1 MQNSNS
7 HSQFR
12 NFHKEMLDFLL
23 LSQQV
28 QVSAEEQRLSDDTR
42 SGLHLLSDCQFIKVS
57 VIII

>member
-1 MQNSNS
+1 
-7 HSQFR
+7 
-12 NFHKEMLDFLL
+12 MLDFLL